1 MLRTL
6 WNGAAGVTGQQ
17 IRLDTIANNLANIN
31 TSGYKKQRAGFADL
45 LSREM
50 GASGHPVSLAAN
62 STAWQGSGTAVVAVP
77 RIVTQGSGV
86 ETGRSL
92 DLMIEGEGFFGV
104 VNPAGE
110 ELYTRDGNFYLDSE
124 GRLVNSSGFV
134 LLEGIDLS
142 LSLTDLAISASGM
155 ITARDDSG
163 ATIELGELKLYRFNS
178 PGRLE
183 AVGGNLFRATGASG
197 TVTESAPG
205 EDGAGMIR
213 QGLLELSN
221 VDAVEEMTEL
231 IEAQR
236 AYQSSLRSVRAAD
249 EMWSMANNMRK

>member
-17 IRLDTIANNLANIN
+17 IRMDTIANNLANIN
-31 TSGYKKQRAGFADL
+31 TSGYKKQRTGFADL
-45 LSREM
+45 LCREM
-50 GASGHPVSLAAN
+50 NASGHPVSLAAN

-86 ETGRSL
+86 ETGRPL
-92 DLMIEGEGFFGV
+92 DLMIEGEGYFRV
-104 VNPAGE
+104 ATPAGD
-110 ELYTRDGNFYLDSE
+110 ELFSREGNFYLDSE
-124 GRLVNSSGFV
+124 GRLVNSSGYV

-142 LSLTDLAISASGM
+142 LSLADLSISANG
-155 ITARDDSG
+155 TVAAQNDG
-163 ATIELGELKLYRFNS
+163 GETVELGELKLYRFNS

-183 AVGGNLFRATGASG
+183 AVGGNLFRPTGASG
-197 TVTESAPG
+197 TATESAPG
-205 EDGAGMIR
+205 EDGAGVIR
-213 QGLLELSN
+213 QGLLESSN

-236 AYQSSLRSVRAAD
+236 SYQFSLRSVRAAD